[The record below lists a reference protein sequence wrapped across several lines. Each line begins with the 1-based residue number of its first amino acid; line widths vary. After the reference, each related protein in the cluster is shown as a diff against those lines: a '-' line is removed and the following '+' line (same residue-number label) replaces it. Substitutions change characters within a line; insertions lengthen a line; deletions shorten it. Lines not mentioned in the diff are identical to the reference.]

1 MTTLVLV
8 TALATTG
15 CAASAALTADPFE
28 AYDCY
33 KIGVM
38 GRDLTVAVAAST
50 FEAWNDTKN

>member
-33 KIGVM
+33 KIGIM
-38 GRDLTVAVAAST
+38 GATLTIAVAAST